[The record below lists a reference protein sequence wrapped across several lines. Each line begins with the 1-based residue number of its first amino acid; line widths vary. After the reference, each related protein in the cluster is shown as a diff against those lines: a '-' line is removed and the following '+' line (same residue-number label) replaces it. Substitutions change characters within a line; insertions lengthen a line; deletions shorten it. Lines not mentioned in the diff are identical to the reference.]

1 MGIQIEEK
9 SQILYR
15 KLNLFEIGLFFA
27 GLGVILA
34 GVFILRKQY
43 LLDGYFS
50 WGLLQGVFLWLIL
63 IVLIIIAAILENVKE
78 ELAVM
83 IKEHIAE
90 TKLLRQETVL
100 LKECI
105 KRKR

>member
-9 SQILYR
+9 NQVLYR
-15 KLNLFEIGLFFA
+15 RLNLFEIGLFFA
-27 GLGVILA
+27 GLAVMLVGFFL
-34 GVFILRKQY
+34 LRKQY
-43 LLDGYFS
+43 LTDGYFS
-50 WGLLQGVFLWLIL
+50 WGLLQGIFLWLIL
-63 IVLIIIAAILENVKE
+63 IVIVIIAAILENVKE
-78 ELAVM
+78 ELAVV

-90 TKLLRQETVL
+90 TKLLRQETTL

>member
-1 MGIQIEEK
+1 MGVQIEEK

-27 GLGVILA
+27 GIAVIFVGFFL
-34 GVFILRKQY
+34 LYKQY
-43 LLDGYFS
+43 SLDGYFS

-63 IVLIIIAAILENVKE
+63 IVIIIIAAILENVKE
-78 ELAVM
+78 ELSVV

-100 LKECI
+100 LKDCI

>member
-9 SQILYR
+9 NQVLYR
-15 KLNLFEIGLFFA
+15 RLNLFEIGLFFA
-27 GLGVILA
+27 GLAVMLVGFFL
-34 GVFILRKQY
+34 LRKQY
-43 LLDGYFS
+43 LTDGYFS
-50 WGLLQGVFLWLIL
+50 WGLLQGIFLWLLL
-63 IVLIIIAAILENVKE
+63 IVAVIIAAILENVKE
-78 ELAVM
+78 ELAVV

-90 TKLLRQETVL
+90 TKLLRQETTL

>member
-9 SQILYR
+9 NQVLYR
-15 KLNLFEIGLFFA
+15 RLNLFEIGLFFA
-27 GLGVILA
+27 GLAVMLVGFFL
-34 GVFILRKQY
+34 LRKQY
-43 LLDGYFS
+43 LTDGYFS
-50 WGLLQGVFLWLIL
+50 WGLLQGIFLWLIL
-63 IVLIIIAAILENVKE
+63 IVIVIIAAILENVKE
-78 ELAVM
+78 ELAVV

-100 LKECI
+100 LKDCI